1 MILRREITLR
11 TGRQYRFQVSTI
23 DLRDV
28 FRGRYLGLRIAVEGL
43 PIPSGESLEFGQKVY
58 AIIEE
63 TPDGFARLSRVTL
76 EEPKAGA
83 YIACRVQS
91 LRYNKVHLAFP
102 FDRYY
107 LEEKA
112 QAEIEA
118 ACRRD
123 PKATTRPGYVTLRI
137 RSGFA
142 VLEDLYVDGKPVKQ
156 LGGQATQPPNS
167 AGPRP

>member
-28 FRGRYLGLRIAVEGL
+28 FRGRYLGLRIADEGL

-58 AIIEE
+58 AVIEE
-63 TPDGFARLSRVTL
+63 TPDGFARFGRVTL
-76 EEPKAGA
+76 KKPEADT
-83 YIACRVQS
+83 YVSCRVQS
-91 LRYNKVHLAFP
+91 LRYNKVRLAFP

-123 PKATTRPGYVTLRI
+123 PKMTTRPGYVTLRI

-142 VLEDLYVDGKPVKQ
+142 VLEDLYVDGKPVSEFRQ
-156 LGGQATQPPNS
+156 H
-167 AGPRP
+167 